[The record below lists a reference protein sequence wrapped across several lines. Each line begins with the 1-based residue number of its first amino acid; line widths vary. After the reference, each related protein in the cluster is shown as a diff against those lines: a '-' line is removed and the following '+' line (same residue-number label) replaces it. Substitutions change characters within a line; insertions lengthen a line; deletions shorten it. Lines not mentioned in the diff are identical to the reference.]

1 MELKTVK
8 QVSELT
14 GVSVR
19 TLHHYDA
26 IGLLTPSMVTEAG
39 YRLYD
44 EPALQRLHAIMLL
57 RQLQFPLKE
66 IKQILDS
73 PAFDPME
80 ALEQQIRLL
89 ELQRQHL
96 TDLIDHARKIQKTG
110 VIPMDF
116 SSFDTAKIDKYAS
129 EAKAKWGQTQSYKEF
144 EEKTAGQSKEQMR
157 SAGDGLMDIFRE
169 IGAVRHLSP
178 ADSQVQA
185 LVAKLQSYITEHYYT
200 CTKQIL
206 FGLGQMYAA
215 GDEMNE
221 NIDKAGGEGT
231 GAFAREAITVYCK

>member
-1 MELKTVK
+1 MKTVK
-8 QVSELT
+8 EVGKLT

-26 IGLLTPSMVTEAG
+26 IGLLKPAKITDAG

-44 EPALQRLHAIMLL
+44 DTALERLHAIMLL
-57 RQLQFPLKE
+57 KELQFPLKE
-66 IKQILDS
+66 IREILDN
-73 PAFDPME
+73 PGFDPMD
-80 ALEQQIRLL
+80 ALAHQIKLL
-89 ELQRQHL
+89 ELQKEHL
-96 TDLIDHARKIQKTG
+96 ENLIAHARTIQKTG

-116 SSFDTAKIDKYAS
+116 SSFDTAKIDRYAQ
-129 EAKAKWGQTQSYKEF
+129 EAKNKWGNTAAYKEF
-144 EEKTAGQSKEQMR
+144 ETKTAGKDMQET
-157 SAGDGLMDIFRE
+157 GDKLMDIFGQFGE
-169 IGAVRHLSP
+169 MRHLSP
-178 ADSQVQA
+178 ASNEAQA
-185 LVAKLQSYITEHYYT
+185 LVAKLQNFITDHYYT

-231 GAFAREAITVYCK
+231 GAFARDAITIFCK

>member
-1 MELKTVK
+1 MKTVK
-8 QVSELT
+8 EVGKLT

-26 IGLLTPSMVTEAG
+26 IGLLKPAKITDAG

-44 EPALQRLHAIMLL
+44 DAALERLHAIMLL
-57 RQLQFPLKE
+57 KELQFPLKE
-66 IKQILDS
+66 IREILDS
-73 PAFDPME
+73 PGFDPMD
-80 ALEQQIRLL
+80 ALAHQIKLL
-89 ELQRQHL
+89 ELQKEHL
-96 TDLIDHARKIQKTG
+96 ENLIAHARTIQKTG

-116 SSFDTAKIDKYAS
+116 SSFDTAKIDRYAQ
-129 EAKAKWGQTQSYKEF
+129 EAKKKWGSTAAYKEF
-144 EEKTAGQSKEQMR
+144 ETKTAGKDMQET
-157 SAGDGLMDIFRE
+157 GDKLMDIFRQFGE
-169 IGAVRHLSP
+169 MRHLSP
-178 ADSQVQA
+178 ASNEAQA
-185 LVAKLQSYITEHYYT
+185 LVAKLQNFITDHYYT

-231 GAFAREAITVYCK
+231 GAFTRDAITIFCR

>member
-1 MELKTVK
+1 MKTVK
-8 QVSELT
+8 DVSKIT

-19 TLHHYDA
+19 TLHHYDT
-26 IGLLTPSMVTEAG
+26 IGLLKPTSVTEAG

-44 EPALQRLHAIMLL
+44 NGSLQRLHTILL
-57 RQLQFPLKE
+57 LKELQFSLKD
-66 IKQILDS
+66 IKDILDA
-73 PAFDPME
+73 PGFDPMD
-80 ALEQQIRLL
+80 ALAQQIGLL

-96 TDLIDHARKIQKTG
+96 TDLINHAREIQKTG

-116 SSFDTAKIDKYAS
+116 SSFDTTKIDRYAKDAKEKWGKTQAYKEY
-129 EAKAKWGQTQSYKEF
+129 EAKTS
-144 EEKTAGQSKEQMR
+144 GQSQSHMQETGNK
-157 SAGDGLMDIFRE
+157 LMDIFRE
-169 IGAVRHLSP
+169 FGAIRHLSP
-178 ADSQVQA
+178 ASNEAQA
-185 LVAKLQSYITEHYYT
+185 LVSRLQSFITENYYT

-231 GAFAREAITVYCK
+231 GAFAKAAIEIFCK